1 MKMPYLVGI
10 SISIISLIFV
20 VSLSGCVQNQESSE
34 VPTLTVAY
42 LPTDHHAA
50 LFVACYYPDIFKK
63 SYGIYLKEVKPKEE
77 YELYKDD
84 KKIANVKLVIV
95 KTGGA
100 SIMNLMSQGQVDV
113 ALLGY
118 PPAIFY
124 IDSGTKAKVIM
135 NLHTE
140 GSAVVVRNDIPVNN
154 WKEFV
159 NWIKEQHE
167 KGYQVKI
174 GHPLPTS
181 IQYVMIKDALKAEGI
196 TYTENPNNK
205 SAMVY
210 LDNCKG
216 QGNMPQMLS
225 QKQIDAV
232 IAWEP
237 MPEIIQSRG
246 IGKVIIY
253 SGDLPSATGGTWAN
267 HPCCCVVASENAL
280 TNKKEA
286 VITFAKLLKDATDEI
301 NKNKE
306 LAVKASAK
314 WLGTNITVEESS
326 VKHIKYDYRLEP
338 VIPKVIKF
346 VNAMEL
352 QELINGRLK
361 NVSDKEA
368 ENIIFDLKTYKGII
382 NK

>member
-1 MKMPYLVGI
+1 MKKIYAVMALLI
-10 SISIISLIFV
+10 SSIVLFA
-20 VSLSGCVQNQESSE
+20 GCVQNQQTSE

-50 LFVACYYPDIFKK
+50 LFVACDYPDLFKNK
-63 SYGIYLKEVKPKEE
+63 YGIYLKAVKDKEE
-77 YELYKDD
+77 YELYKGD
-84 KKIANVKLVIV
+84 KKIANIRLVEV
-95 KTGGA
+95 TEGGA
-100 SIMNLMSQGQVDV
+100 SIMNLMTQGQVDV

-118 PPAIFY
+118 PPVIFY
-124 IDSGTKAKVIM
+124 IDKGTKAKVIM

-140 GSAVVVRNDIPVNN
+140 GSAVVVRNDIPANN
-154 WKEFV
+154 WEEFI
-159 NWIKEQHE
+159 NWIKEEHK

-205 SAMVY
+205 SAMV
-210 LDNCKG
+210 LLINCKG
-216 QGNMPQMLS
+216 QKTMPQMLA
-225 QKQIDAV
+225 QKELDAV

-237 MPEIIQSRG
+237 MPEIIKSRG
-246 IGKVIIY
+246 IGKVIAY
-253 SGDLPSATGGTWAN
+253 SEELPSSTGGTWAN
-267 HPCCCVVASENAL
+267 HPCCCLVASENAL
-280 TNKKEA
+280 NNKRDA

-306 LAVKASAK
+306 LAIKSSAK
-314 WLGTNITVEESS
+314 WLGTNITIEEAS

-346 VNAMEL
+346 VDAMRL
-352 QELINGRLK
+352 QGLINGKLK
-361 NVSDKEA
+361 NVSSEEA
-368 ENIIFDLKTYKGII
+368 KNIIFDLQTYKEII
-382 NK
+382 SN